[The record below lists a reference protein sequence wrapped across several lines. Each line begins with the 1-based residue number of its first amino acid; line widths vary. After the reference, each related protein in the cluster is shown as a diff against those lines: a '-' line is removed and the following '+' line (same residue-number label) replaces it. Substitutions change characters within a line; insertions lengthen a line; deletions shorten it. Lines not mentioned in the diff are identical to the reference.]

1 MDRGI
6 YLGAAAFA
14 ITASVLAIPSISRS
28 QPVHAMGETMTRA
41 QAESQIAER
50 FATAD
55 ADGDGRVTRAEADAH
70 HAARRARHH
79 GGERPEFAEERSMRA
94 RLTPEEMAPLTG
106 NRAAPPETE
115 HAAHHAG
122 AAGESSRGH
131 RRGMDHAMMFEA
143 ADANSDGALT
153 LAEMT
158 AHALAMFDRADADS
172 DGIVTPEERL
182 AAHRAMRASHHG
194 DPAN

>member
-1 MDRGI
+1 
-6 YLGAAAFA
+6 LGAAAFA

-28 QPVHAMGETMTRA
+28 QPVHAMGEAMTRA

-50 FATAD
+50 FAAAD

-70 HAARRARHH
+70 HGAGRAGHR

-94 RLTPEEMAPLTG
+94 RLTGEELAPLTG
-106 NRAAPPETE
+106 DRAATPDNDR
-115 HAAHHAG
+115 AG
-122 AAGESSRGH
+122 AAGENSRGDH
-131 RRGMDHAMMFEA
+131 RGMDHAMMFEA

-158 AHALAMFDRADADS
+158 AHALAMFDRADTDS

-182 AAHRAMRASHHG
+182 AAHHAMRAGHHG
-194 DPAN
+194 DRAN